1 MLALAGERPSQPK
14 NRVILGLS
22 EDVWTLIEKCWD
34 SIPSARPHAADILVL
49 LETGSRDWVSPGP
62 EAVANLSL
70 GRATCKNP
78 PTAKSADTM
87 SDAVFGTIGGGAIH
101 PQEARQSPP
110 TSNEEGIRSETV
122 KDTFLLAFL
131 PCLRHSRNISPTS

>member
-1 MLALAGERPSQPK
+1 MLALAGKRPSRPK

-22 EDVWTLIEKCWD
+22 EDVWTLMEKCWD
-34 SIPSARPHAADILVL
+34 PIPSARPHAADILVL
-49 LETGSRDWVSPGP
+49 LETDSCDWVSLGP

-70 GRATCKNP
+70 GRSTCKNP
-78 PTAKSADTM
+78 PTAESADTM
-87 SDAVFGTIGGGAIH
+87 SYVVFGTMGGGAIH

-110 TSNEEGIRSETV
+110 TSNEEGISSETV

-131 PCLRHSRNISPTS
+131 PCLRRS